1 MIYKKKN
8 KNVLKVKDMSNNNK
22 VNSSTQ
28 TIFNNK
34 KNQGDKILYYKRP
47 TYDIFSSS
55 FEQKMIFSSSYKSIY
70 NDKSFLD
77 ISNSISRTPIKV
89 DISICRNCFQNKKKK
104 KEIKERFNKNKLL
117 IVGKYSKFELDL
129 LRKRSI
135 NILKKNNYRN
145 ETSQFLYYN
154 IKNNNVTPFKNYLMK
169 SRLKKFSE
177 DIKIKEHSNNKT
189 TRYQK
194 FDFYSRNSINK
205 EKVKNVFNSLPIIK
219 IKNKS
224 LSD

>member
-1 MIYKKKN
+1 MIYQKKN
-8 KNVLKVKDMSNNNK
+8 KNVLKFRNLSNNNK

-34 KNQGDKILYYKRP
+34 KNQGEKP

-55 FEQKMIFSSSYKSIY
+55 FEQKMIFSSSYKSIF

-89 DISICRNCFQNKKKK
+89 DISIFRNFFQNENKK

-129 LRKRSI
+129 LRKRAI
-135 NILKKNNYRN
+135 NTLKKNFYRN

-154 IKNNNVTPFKNYLMK
+154 INNNNVTPFKNYLMK

-177 DIKIKEHSNNKT
+177 DIKIK
-189 TRYQK
+189 
-194 FDFYSRNSINK
+194 
-205 EKVKNVFNSLPIIK
+205 
-219 IKNKS
+219 
-224 LSD
+224 